1 MGTETTGKNY
11 DRELGSMETKIQSLE
26 KIIDNTKVDFE
37 KIINKV
43 EDKADKKFNSLE
55 NKIDKELKEIND
67 KLDNKLAEIINKLD
81 DQNTT
86 IETKFK
92 EQKAS
97 INAIE
102 QDKHFSKGFI
112 KAITV
117 IFAIAVALIGVYLKT
132 K

>member
-1 MGTETTGKNY
+1 MGTENTVKNY
-11 DRELGSMETKIQSLE
+11 DRELGSMETKIQNLE
-26 KIIDNTKVDFE
+26 KIIDHAKNDFD
-37 KIINKV
+37 KIVNKV
-43 EDKADKKFNSLE
+43 EDKADKRFDTLE

-67 KLDNKLAEIINKLD
+67 KLDNKLKEIIDKLD

-92 EQKAS
+92 ETKTS
-97 INAIE
+97 ISSIE

-112 KAITV
+112 KAITF
-117 IFAIAVALIGVYLKT
+117 IFAIAVAIAGVYLKI

>member
-1 MGTETTGKNY
+1 MGTENQNY
-11 DRELGSMETKIQSLE
+11 DREFGSIETKLQYLERQIENNKNDFNKSL
-26 KIIDNTKVDFE
+26 D
-37 KIINKV
+37 KV
-43 EDKADKKFNSLE
+43 EIKTENKISGLE
-55 NKIDKELKEIND
+55 NKIDRELKEIND
-67 KLDNKLAEIINKLD
+67 KLDNKLKEIIDKLD

-92 EQKAS
+92 EQSTS
-97 INAIE
+97 ISNIE

-117 IFAIAVALIGVYLKT
+117 IFAITVALAGVYLKM